1 MQIFKTKKHLLDYIE
16 KVRNSGK
23 TIGFVPT
30 MGALHKGHISLISN
44 SLMVTDICI
53 SSIFV
58 NPTQFNNPE
67 DFAKYPITI
76 DQDIN
81 ALEENGCHCLF
92 LPSVE
97 EMYPPNEPAIHY
109 NLGYIEKLWEGE
121 FRPGHFQGVCQIVDK
136 FLSIIAPD
144 KIFMGKKDYQQC
156 MVIAKLIELKNHP
169 TQLVIAP
176 TVREK
181 DGLAMS
187 SRNTRLDMAARQ
199 NAINIIK
206 ILQQIK
212 DNLQPGDINQLVET
226 AKQHLSSLGYQTDY
240 IGIANAKTLE
250 PVTNWNGQL
259 PVVALVAATI
269 NNVRLIDNLIL
280 HEA

>member
-1 MQIFKTKKHLLDYIE
+1 MQIIKTKQHLVEYIE
-16 KVRNSGK
+16 NVRKSSK

-44 SLMVTDICI
+44 CLSVNDICI

-76 DQDIN
+76 DQDID
-81 ALEENGCHCLF
+81 ALEEAGCNCLF

-97 EMYPPNEPAIHY
+97 EMYPSGEEKIHY
-109 NLGYIEKLWEGE
+109 DLGYIENLWEGK

-136 FLSIIAPD
+136 FLMLISPD
-144 KIFMGKKDYQQC
+144 CIFMGKKDYQQC
-156 MVIAKLIELKNHP
+156 MVIDKLIELRQYSTK
-169 TQLVIAP
+169 LVISP
-176 TVREK
+176 TIREN

-187 SRNTRLDMAARQ
+187 SRNTRLDENARQ
-199 NAINIIK
+199 NANNINK
-206 ILQQIK
+206 ILLHLK
-212 DNLQPGDINQLVET
+212 NQLEPGQLNAIVHF
-226 AKQHLSSLGYQTDY
+226 AQQKLSDLGYDVDY
-240 IGIANAKTLE
+240 LGIANAKTLE
-250 PVTNWNGQL
+250 PIENWDGQL
-259 PVVALVAATI
+259 PIVVLVAATI

-280 HEA
+280 HD